1 MKLKFTAISP
11 VILSP
16 RMEKALYKGVDF
28 KGIKKDI
35 ENSKIENVGTIKII
49 YPFYSYE
56 RRDLLDENDFSYAN
70 EYYIPASSLKG
81 ALLSGIKNEDE
92 NSFRSSILFQDIKIS
107 KENIELKNLYKFQ
120 YLYQD
125 NKEENGNNGQ
135 GIVYK
140 TPKFPKFG
148 PFFPSVAV
156 EMIESGKEFE
166 GEILLRPEV
175 SKEVL
180 KNRLNR
186 NFLVT
191 KNKLEN
197 YIKEVEERI
206 KIINSWIEDG
216 KLERQVEDSEGNE
229 NYIEKLKNIK
239 KRIKEIQNRK
249 NIIFL
254 GGYKGILGSLS
265 EISNTQK
272 IRNGFYID
280 RETMLPYGLVE
291 VGFEKDK

>member
-28 KGIKKDI
+28 KGIKKDM

-56 RRDLLDENDFSYAN
+56 SRDLLFEKCFSYAK

-81 ALLSGIKNEDE
+81 ALLGSKKNRDE
-92 NSFRSSILFQDIKIS
+92 NSFRSKILFQDIKIS

-120 YLYQD
+120 YLYQNDKKKNKD
-125 NKEENGNNGQ
+125 NKQ
-135 GIVYK
+135 KTDDK
-140 TPKFPKFG
+140 TPKFSS
-148 PFFPSVAV
+148 FFPSIAI
-156 EMIESGKEFE
+156 EMIERGKNFE
-166 GEILLRPEV
+166 GEILLKSGV
-175 SKEVL
+175 SEELFKSKLDES
-180 KNRLNR
+180 
-186 NFLVT
+186 FLVT

>member
-28 KGIKKDI
+28 KGIKKDM

-239 KRIKEIQNRK
+239 KSC
-249 NIIFL
+249 L
-254 GGYKGILGSLS
+254 
-265 EISNTQK
+265 
-272 IRNGFYID
+272 
-280 RETMLPYGLVE
+280 
-291 VGFEKDK
+291 EKMFI

>member
-1 MKLKFTAISP
+1 MMKIKFTTISP
-11 VILSP
+11 VVLSP
-16 RMEKALYKGVDF
+16 RMEKALYKDVDF
-28 KGIKKDI
+28 KKIADI
-35 ENSKIENVGTIKII
+35 NMINLARKERENIKIV
-49 YPFYSYE
+49 YPFYSYDS
-56 RRDLLDENDFSYAN
+56 RDLLPENEFLYAK

-81 ALLSGIKNEDE
+81 ALLGMKRDE
-92 NSFRSSILFQDIKIS
+92 
-107 KENIELKNLYKFQ
+107 KENILRSGILFRDIELGKSDIKLKNLYKFQ

-135 GIVYK
+135 GRVYK
-140 TPKFPKFG
+140 TPKFG

-175 SKEVL
+175 SEEVL
-180 KNRLNR
+180 KNRLNK

-197 YIKEVEERI
+197 YIKEVEGRI
-206 KIINSWIEDG
+206 QNINFWIKNKKINKQEEENEDC
-216 KLERQVEDSEGNE
+216 
-229 NYIEKLKNIK
+229 IEKLENIQ
-239 KRIKEIQNRK
+239 KRMQQIKSRK

-265 EISNTQK
+265 RLDKNRNIQ
-272 IRNGFYID
+272 NGFYID
-280 RETMLPYGLVE
+280 EETMLPYGLVE
-291 VGFEKDK
+291 LSITGQSKF

>member
-1 MKLKFTAISP
+1 MKIKFTTISP
-11 VILSP
+11 VVLSP
-16 RMEKALYKGVDF
+16 RMEKALYKDVDF
-28 KGIKKDI
+28 KKIADI
-35 ENSKIENVGTIKII
+35 NMVNLARKERKNIKIV
-49 YPFYSYE
+49 YPFYSYDS
-56 RRDLLDENDFSYAN
+56 RDLLPENEFLYAK

-81 ALLSGIKNEDE
+81 ALLGMKRDE
-92 NSFRSSILFQDIKIS
+92 
-107 KENIELKNLYKFQ
+107 KENILRSGMLFRDIELGKSDIELKNLYKFQ
-120 YLYQD
+120 YLYQNDKD
-125 NKEENGNNGQ
+125 NKQKTDYE
-135 GIVYK
+135 
-140 TPKFPKFG
+140 TPKFSS
-148 PFFPSVAV
+148 FFPSIAI
-156 EMIESGKEFE
+156 EMIERGKNFE
-166 GEILLRPEV
+166 GEILLKSGV
-175 SKEVL
+175 SEELFKSKLDES
-180 KNRLNR
+180 
-186 NFLVT
+186 FLIT

-216 KLERQVEDSEGNE
+216 KLERQVEDSEANE
-229 NYIEKLKNIK
+229 NYIEKLKSIQ

>member
-28 KGIKKDI
+28 KGIKKDM
-35 ENSKIENVGTIKII
+35 ENSKIENVGTIKLI

-180 KNRLNR
+180 KNRLNK

-206 KIINSWIEDG
+206 KNINSWIEDG
-216 KLERQVEDSEGNE
+216 KLERQVEDSEGNG
-229 NYIEKLKNIK
+229 NYIEKLKSIQR
-239 KRIKEIQNRK
+239 RIKEIQNRK

-254 GGYKGILGSLS
+254 GGYKGVLGSLS
-265 EISNTQK
+265 EINNTQK

-291 VGFEKDK
+291 VDFEKNK

>member
-1 MKLKFTAISP
+1 MKLKFTTISP

-16 RMEKALYKGVDF
+16 RMEKALYKDVDF
-28 KGIKKDI
+28 KEVKEIEKVDNIK
-35 ENSKIENVGTIKII
+35 VV
-49 YPFYSYE
+49 YPFYTYE
-56 RRDLLDENDFSYAN
+56 SRDLLFEKCFSYAK

-81 ALLSGIKNEDE
+81 ALLGSKKSRDE
-92 NSFRSSILFQDIKIS
+92 NSFRSKILFEDIKIS
-107 KENIELKNLYKFQ
+107 KEYIELKRLYKFQ
-120 YLYQD
+120 YLYQE
-125 NKEENGNNGQ
+125 NKEKNSDDKQE
-135 GIVYK
+135 IVYK
-140 TPKFPKFG
+140 IPKFELFSPN
-148 PFFPSVAV
+148 VAI
-156 EMIESGKEFE
+156 EMISSGKEFE
-166 GEILLRPEV
+166 GEILLKSGV
-175 SKEVL
+175 SEELFKSKLDES
-180 KNRLNR
+180 
-186 NFLVT
+186 FLIT
-191 KNKLEN
+191 KNKLNN
-197 YIKEVEERI
+197 YIKEIEERI

>member
-1 MKLKFTAISP
+1 MKIKFTTISP
-11 VILSP
+11 VVLSP
-16 RMEKALYKGVDF
+16 RMEKALYKDVDF
-28 KGIKKDI
+28 KKIADI
-35 ENSKIENVGTIKII
+35 NMINLARKERENIKIV
-49 YPFYSYE
+49 YPFYSYDS
-56 RRDLLDENDFSYAN
+56 RDLLPENEFLYAK

-81 ALLSGIKNEDE
+81 ALLGMKRDE
-92 NSFRSSILFQDIKIS
+92 
-107 KENIELKNLYKFQ
+107 KENILRSGILFRDIELGKSDIKLKNLYKFQ

-140 TPKFPKFG
+140 TPKFG

-175 SKEVL
+175 SEEVL
-180 KNRLNR
+180 KNRLNK

-197 YIKEVEERI
+197 YIKEVEGRI
-206 KIINSWIEDG
+206 QNINFWIKNKKINKQEEENEDC
-216 KLERQVEDSEGNE
+216 
-229 NYIEKLKNIK
+229 IEKLENIQ
-239 KRIKEIQNRK
+239 KRMQQIKSRK

-265 EISNTQK
+265 RLDKNRNIQ
-272 IRNGFYID
+272 NGFYID
-280 RETMLPYGLVE
+280 EETMLPYGLVE
-291 VGFEKDK
+291 LSITGQSKF

>member
-1 MKLKFTAISP
+1 MMKIKFTTISP
-11 VILSP
+11 VVLSP
-16 RMEKALYKGVDF
+16 RMEKALYKDVDF
-28 KGIKKDI
+28 KKIADINMINLAKKER
-35 ENSKIENVGTIKII
+35 ENIKIV
-49 YPFYSYE
+49 YPFYSYDS
-56 RRDLLDENDFSYAN
+56 RDLLPENEFLYAK

-81 ALLSGIKNEDE
+81 ALLGMKRDE
-92 NSFRSSILFQDIKIS
+92 
-107 KENIELKNLYKFQ
+107 KENILRSGILFRDIELGKSDIKLKNLYKFQ

-135 GIVYK
+135 GRVYK
-140 TPKFPKFG
+140 TPKFG

-175 SKEVL
+175 SEEVL
-180 KNRLNR
+180 KNRLNK

-197 YIKEVEERI
+197 YIKEVEGRI
-206 KIINSWIEDG
+206 QNINFWIKNKKINKQEGENEDC
-216 KLERQVEDSEGNE
+216 
-229 NYIEKLKNIK
+229 IEKLENIQ
-239 KRIKEIQNRK
+239 KRMQQIKSKK

-265 EISNTQK
+265 RLDKNRNIQ
-272 IRNGFYID
+272 NGFYID
-280 RETMLPYGLVE
+280 EETMLPYGLVE
-291 VGFEKDK
+291 LSITGQSKF

>member
-1 MKLKFTAISP
+1 MMKLKFTTISP

-16 RMEKALYKGVDF
+16 RMEKALYKDVDF
-28 KGIKKDI
+28 KEVKEIEKVDNIK
-35 ENSKIENVGTIKII
+35 VV
-49 YPFYSYE
+49 YPFYTYE
-56 RRDLLDENDFSYAN
+56 SRDLLFEKCFSYAK

-81 ALLSGIKNEDE
+81 ALLGSKKSRDE
-92 NSFRSSILFQDIKIS
+92 NSFRSKILFEDIKIS
-107 KENIELKNLYKFQ
+107 KEYIELKRLYKFQ
-120 YLYQD
+120 YLYQE
-125 NKEENGNNGQ
+125 NKEKNSDDKQE
-135 GIVYK
+135 IVYK
-140 TPKFPKFG
+140 IPKFEL
-148 PFFPSVAV
+148 FFPNVAI
-156 EMIESGKEFE
+156 EMISSGKEFE
-166 GEILLRPEV
+166 GEILLKSGV
-175 SKEVL
+175 SEELFKSKLDES
-180 KNRLNR
+180 
-186 NFLVT
+186 FLIT
-191 KNKLEN
+191 KNKLNN
-197 YIKEVEERI
+197 YIKKIEERI

>member
-28 KGIKKDI
+28 KGIKKDM

-56 RRDLLDENDFSYAN
+56 SRDLLFEKCFSYAK

-81 ALLSGIKNEDE
+81 ALLGSKKNRDE
-92 NSFRSSILFQDIKIS
+92 NSFRSKILFQDIKIS

-120 YLYQD
+120 YLYQNDKKKNKD
-125 NKEENGNNGQ
+125 NKQ
-135 GIVYK
+135 KTDDK
-140 TPKFPKFG
+140 TPKFSS
-148 PFFPSVAV
+148 FFPSIAI
-156 EMIESGKEFE
+156 EMIERGKNFE
-166 GEILLRPEV
+166 GEILLKSGV
-175 SKEVL
+175 SEELFKSKLDES
-180 KNRLNR
+180 
-186 NFLVT
+186 FLIT
-191 KNKLEN
+191 KNKLNN
-197 YIKEVEERI
+197 YIKEIEERI
-206 KIINSWIEDG
+206 KNINSWIEDG

-229 NYIEKLKNIK
+229 NYIEKLKSIQ

-265 EISNTQK
+265 EINNTQK

>member
-1 MKLKFTAISP
+1 MMKIKFTTISP
-11 VILSP
+11 VVLSP
-16 RMEKALYKGVDF
+16 RMEKALYKDVDF
-28 KGIKKDI
+28 KKIADINMINLAKKER
-35 ENSKIENVGTIKII
+35 ENIKIV
-49 YPFYSYE
+49 YPFYSYDS
-56 RRDLLDENDFSYAN
+56 RDLLPENEFLYAK

-81 ALLSGIKNEDE
+81 ALLGMKRDE
-92 NSFRSSILFQDIKIS
+92 
-107 KENIELKNLYKFQ
+107 KENILRSGILFRDIELGKSDIKLKNLYKFQ

-135 GIVYK
+135 GRVYK
-140 TPKFPKFG
+140 TPKFG

-175 SKEVL
+175 SEEVL
-180 KNRLNR
+180 KNRLNK

-197 YIKEVEERI
+197 YIKEVEGRI
-206 KIINSWIEDG
+206 QNINFWIKNKKINKQEEENEDC
-216 KLERQVEDSEGNE
+216 
-229 NYIEKLKNIK
+229 IEKLENIQ
-239 KRIKEIQNRK
+239 KRMQQIKSRK

-265 EISNTQK
+265 RLDKNRNIQ
-272 IRNGFYID
+272 NGFYID
-280 RETMLPYGLVE
+280 EETMLPYGLVE
-291 VGFEKDK
+291 LSITGQSKF